1 MLNIGGTKCVFCNDG
16 KMKIESG
23 LVDCRVCKGAGF
35 ISETIKLE
43 IFDMNVVDMWK
54 KKKGNKI
61 S

>member
-35 ISETIKLE
+35 ISETTKLE
-43 IFDMNVVDMWK
+43 RFHMNVVDMWQ
-54 KKKGNKI
+54 
-61 S
+61 